1 MSRAA
6 GREPRRLTRWW
17 RRRSLRTR
25 LTVIAATAIAV
36 SVFVAFQVAIELLD
50 RELQDTA
57 QNQLRADSRVL
68 AANAERAGLAQVQLP
83 PYPGSGG
90 LVRVILPDGST
101 RTPAGQ
107 PALPPV
113 SEHAGRVAQG
123 ASADLMESNDSD
135 GDGYLIIYTLRA
147 GDGAVQAARV
157 TDGSTNNR
165 FGWGMLLIGLLC
177 VAGGALVGRT
187 VARAG
192 LAPIDRLSAAA
203 VRVAHTRDL
212 DAAIP
217 DEGGGEIR
225 RLIQSINDMLAAL
238 RDSRQAQRLLAEDAA
253 HELKTPLTSLRLNV
267 ELLIRLDRRG
277 TLDSALPAE
286 SRTRLLNDLGAQVA
300 ELSTLAA
307 ELTDLARG
315 DVSDESTE
323 VLDLADV
330 VVAAATRARSRV
342 PDIEVALDV
351 TSVWVSGR
359 PAGLQR
365 AVLNLIDNAGK
376 WSPGDQPIQV
386 RLRAEGASAVLEVDD
401 AGPGIDAADVP
412 RVFDRFYRADSARAL
427 PGSGL
432 GLSIVQRVVDAHGG
446 RVTVARSARGGALL
460 RVDLPAA
467 APLAPIAWLTAGEDT
482 AVH

>member
-1 MSRAA
+1 VSRP
-6 GREPRRLTRWW
+6 EPRRLTRWW

-36 SVFVAFQVAIELLD
+36 SVLVAMQVAIELLD
-50 RELQDTA
+50 GELQDTA
-57 QNQLRADSRVL
+57 EDQLRTDSRVL
-68 AANAERAGLAQVQLP
+68 ATNAERAGLAQVQLP
-83 PYPGSGG
+83 PYTGSGP
-90 LVRVILPDGST
+90 LMQVILPDGSI

-113 SEHAGRVAQG
+113 SEQARRVVRG
-123 ASADLMESNDSD
+123 ASPDLMES
-135 GDGYLIIYTLRA
+135 GDGYLTYTLRA
-147 GDGAVQAARV
+147 GDGAVQVARD
-157 TDGSTNNR
+157 TDDDPLNR
-165 FGWGMLLIGLLC
+165 FGLGILLIGLLC

-187 VARAG
+187 VARTG
-192 LAPIDRLSAAA
+192 LAPIDRLTAAA

-212 DAAIP
+212 DADIP

-238 RDSRQAQRLLAEDAA
+238 RDSRRAQRLLAEDAA

-330 VVAAATRARSRV
+330 VVAAATRACSRV

-351 TSVWVSGR
+351 TSVWASGR

-376 WSPGDQPIQV
+376 WSPADQPVQV

-467 APLAPIAWLTAGEDT
+467 APPAPIARLTAGEDT
-482 AVH
+482 ALR

>member
-1 MSRAA
+1 MSRPA

-36 SVFVAFQVAIELLD
+36 SVFAAFQVASELLD
-50 RELQDTA
+50 WELQDTA
-57 QNQLRADSRVL
+57 ENQLRADSRVL
-68 AANAERAGLAQVQLP
+68 ATNAERAGLSQVQLP
-83 PYPGSGG
+83 LYPGSGR
-90 LVRVILPDGST
+90 LVRVILPDGSI

-135 GDGYLIIYTLRA
+135 DDGYVIYTLRA
-147 GDGAVQAARV
+147 GDGAVQVARAV
-157 TDGSTNNR
+157 DDGPVNR
-165 FGWGMLLIGLLC
+165 FGFGMLLIGLLC
-177 VAGGALVGRT
+177 VVGGALVGRT
-187 VARAG
+187 VARTG
-192 LAPIDRLSAAA
+192 LAPIDRLTAAA

-212 DAAIP
+212 DADIP

-238 RDSRQAQRLLAEDAA
+238 RDSRRAQRLLAEDAA

-315 DVSDESTE
+315 DVSDENTE

-330 VVAAATRARSRV
+330 VVAAATRARSRM

-359 PAGLQR
+359 PAALER

-376 WSPGDQPIQV
+376 WSPADQPVQV
-386 RLRAEGASAVLEVDD
+386 RLRAEGASVVLEVDD
-401 AGPGIDAADVP
+401 AGPGIDDADVP

-446 RVTVARSARGGALL
+446 RATVARSARGGALL

-467 APLAPIAWLTAGEDT
+467 APPAPIARLTAGEDT
-482 AVH
+482 AVR

>member
-1 MSRAA
+1 MSGPA

-25 LTVIAATAIAV
+25 LTVISATAIAV
-36 SVFVAFQVAIELLD
+36 SVFLAFQVASELLD
-50 RELQDTA
+50 RELRGTVEE
-57 QNQLRADSRVL
+57 QLRADSRVL
-68 AANAERAGLAQVQLP
+68 AADAERAGPARVRLP
-83 PYPGSGG
+83 PYAGG
-90 LVRVILPDGST
+90 GRLVRVVLPDGSV

-107 PALPPV
+107 PPLPPV
-113 SEHAGRVAQG
+113 SEQAGRVARG
-123 ASADLMESNDSD
+123 VSADLMESDDSD
-135 GDGYLIIYTLRA
+135 EDGYLVFTLRA
-147 GDGAVQAARV
+147 GDGAVQVARAADDTPV
-157 TDGSTNNR
+157 NR
-165 FGWGMLLIGLLC
+165 FGFGMLLIGLLC
-177 VAGGALVGRT
+177 VAGGAVVGRA

-192 LAPIDRLSAAA
+192 LTPIDRLTAAA

-212 DAAIP
+212 DAGIP

-225 RLIQSINDMLAAL
+225 RLIQSINEMLAAL
-238 RDSRQAQRLLAEDAA
+238 RDSRRAQRLLAEDAA

-277 TLDSALPAE
+277 TLDSALSAE
-286 SRTRLLNDLGAQVA
+286 SRTRLLDDLGAQVA
-300 ELSTLAA
+300 ELGTLVA

-315 DVSDESTE
+315 DVSDENTE
-323 VLDLADV
+323 LLDLADV
-330 VVAAATRARSRV
+330 VGAAATRARSRV

-359 PAGLQR
+359 PAALER

-376 WSPGDQPIQV
+376 WSPADRPVQV

-460 RVDLPAA
+460 RVGLPAA
-467 APLAPIAWLTAGEDT
+467 APPAPVTRPTAGEDT
-482 AVH
+482 TVA

>member
-1 MSRAA
+1 MSGP
-6 GREPRRLTRWW
+6 GREPRRPARWW
-17 RRRSLRTR
+17 RRLSLRTR

-36 SVFVAFQVAIELLD
+36 SVFLAFQVASELMD
-50 RELQDTA
+50 RELRDTA
-57 QNQLRADSRVL
+57 ENELRADSRVL
-68 AANAERAGLAQVQLP
+68 AAAAERAGPARVELA
-83 PYPGSGG
+83 PYPGAGRLS
-90 LVRVILPDGST
+90 RVILADGST

-113 SEHAGRVAQG
+113 SEHALRVARG
-123 ASADLMESNDSD
+123 ESADLMESEDTD
-135 GDGYLIIYTLRA
+135 DDGYHVYTLRA
-147 GDGAVQAARV
+147 GDGAVQVARA
-157 TDGSTNNR
+157 TDDSPLNQ
-165 FGWGMLLIGLLC
+165 FGFGMLLIGLLC

-187 VARAG
+187 VARTG
-192 LAPIDRLSAAA
+192 LAPIDRLTAAA
-203 VRVAHTRDL
+203 VRVAYTRDI
-212 DAAIP
+212 DADIP

-238 RDSRQAQRLLAEDAA
+238 RDSRRAQRLLAEDAA

-277 TLDSALPAE
+277 TLDTALSAR
-286 SRTRLLNDLGAQVA
+286 SRTRLLDDLGAQVA
-300 ELSTLAA
+300 ELSTLVA

-315 DVSDESTE
+315 DVNDESTE
-323 VLDLADV
+323 ALDLADV

-342 PDIEVALDV
+342 PDIEIALDV
-351 TSVWVSGR
+351 TPVWVSGR
-359 PAGLQR
+359 PAALQR

-376 WSPGDQPIQV
+376 WSPADRPVQV

-446 RVTVARSARGGALL
+446 RVAVARSARGGALL
-460 RVDLPAA
+460 RVSLPAA
-467 APLAPIAWLTAGEDT
+467 T
-482 AVH
+482 

>member
-1 MSRAA
+1 M
-6 GREPRRLTRWW
+6 
-17 RRRSLRTR
+17 
-25 LTVIAATAIAV
+25 TVIAATAIAV
-36 SVFVAFQVAIELLD
+36 SLFLAFQVASELLD
-50 RELQDTA
+50 GELRDNA
-57 QNQLRADSRVL
+57 EKELRADSRVL
-68 AANAERAGLAQVQLP
+68 ATNAERAGLAQVQLP
-83 PYPGSGG
+83 PYSESDR
-90 LVRVILPDGST
+90 LVRVILPDGSI
-101 RTPAGQ
+101 RTPVGQ

-123 ASADLMESNDSD
+123 ASADLMESNDSEE
-135 GDGYLIIYTLRA
+135 GYLVYTLRA
-147 GDGAVQAARV
+147 GDGAVQVARLA
-157 TDGSTNNR
+157 DDSPINQ
-165 FGWGMLLIGLLC
+165 FGFGMLLIGLLC

-192 LAPIDRLSAAA
+192 LAPIDRLTAAA
-203 VRVAHTRDL
+203 VRVANTRDL
-212 DAAIP
+212 DAYIP

-225 RLIQSINDMLAAL
+225 RLIRSINDMLAAL

-253 HELKTPLTSLRLNV
+253 HELKTPLTSVRLNV

-323 VLDLADV
+323 LIDLADV

-342 PDIEVALDV
+342 PELEIALDV
-351 TSVWVSGR
+351 TPVWVSGR

-376 WSPGDQPIQV
+376 WSPADQPVQV

-412 RVFDRFYRADSARAL
+412 RVFDRFYRSDSARAL

-446 RVTVARSARGGALL
+446 RIIVALSARGGALL

-467 APLAPIAWLTAGEDT
+467 APAHPDRAAHRR
-482 AVH
+482 A

>member
-1 MSRAA
+1 MSGPT

-17 RRRSLRTR
+17 RLRSLRTR

-36 SVFVAFQVAIELLD
+36 SVFLAFQVASELLD
-50 RELQDTA
+50 RELRDSVGD
-57 QNQLRADSRVL
+57 QLRADSRVL
-68 AANAERAGLAQVQLP
+68 ATDAERAGLARVPLP
-83 PYPGSGG
+83 PYPGSGR
-90 LVRVILPDGST
+90 LVRVVLPDGSV

-113 SEHAGRVAQG
+113 SERAGRVSRG
-123 ASADLMESNDSD
+123 ASADLMESDD
-135 GDGYLIIYTLRA
+135 GDEDGYLVYTLRA
-147 GDGAVQAARV
+147 GDGAVQVARRLNDSPV
-157 TDGSTNNR
+157 NR
-165 FGWGMLLIGLLC
+165 FGFGMLLIGLLC
-177 VAGGALVGRT
+177 MAVGTIVGRT
-187 VARAG
+187 VARTA
-192 LAPIDRLSAAA
+192 LAPIDRLTAAA
-203 VRVAHTRDL
+203 VRVADTRDL
-212 DAAIP
+212 DAGIP

-225 RLIQSINDMLAAL
+225 RLIRSINDMLAAL
-238 RDSRQAQRLLAEDAA
+238 RDSRRAQRLLAEDAA

-300 ELSTLAA
+300 ELGTLAA

-315 DVSDESTE
+315 DVSDENTE

-330 VVAAATRARSRV
+330 VVAAVARARSRV
-342 PDIEVALDV
+342 PDVEVALDV

-359 PAGLQR
+359 PAALER
-365 AVLNLIDNAGK
+365 AVLNLVDNAGK
-376 WSPGDQPIQV
+376 WSPADQPVQV

-446 RVTVARSARGGALL
+446 RAGVARSARGGALL
-460 RVDLPAA
+460 RIDLPAT
-467 APLAPIAWLTAGEDT
+467 APPAPIARRTAGEDT
-482 AVH
+482 EVR

>member
-1 MSRAA
+1 MSGPA

-25 LTVIAATAIAV
+25 LTVISATAIAV
-36 SVFVAFQVAIELLD
+36 SVFLAFQVASELLD
-50 RELQDTA
+50 RELRNTVEE
-57 QNQLRADSRVL
+57 QLRADSRVL
-68 AANAERAGLAQVQLP
+68 AADAERAGPARVRLP
-83 PYPGSGG
+83 PYAGG
-90 LVRVILPDGST
+90 GRLVRVVLPDGSV

-107 PALPPV
+107 PPLPPV
-113 SEHAGRVAQG
+113 SEQAGRVARG
-123 ASADLMESNDSD
+123 LSADLMESDDSD
-135 GDGYLIIYTLRA
+135 EDGYLVFTLRA
-147 GDGAVQAARV
+147 GDGAVQVARAADDTPV
-157 TDGSTNNR
+157 NR
-165 FGWGMLLIGLLC
+165 FGFGMLLIGLLC
-177 VAGGALVGRT
+177 VAGGAVVGRA

-192 LAPIDRLSAAA
+192 LTPIDRLTAAA

-212 DAAIP
+212 DAGIP

-225 RLIQSINDMLAAL
+225 RLIQSINEMLAAL
-238 RDSRQAQRLLAEDAA
+238 RDSRRAQRLLAEDAA

-277 TLDSALPAE
+277 TLDSALSAE
-286 SRTRLLNDLGAQVA
+286 SRTRLLDDLGAQVA
-300 ELSTLAA
+300 ELGTLVA

-315 DVSDESTE
+315 DVSDENTE
-323 VLDLADV
+323 LLDLADV
-330 VVAAATRARSRV
+330 VGAAATRARSRV

-359 PAGLQR
+359 PAALER

-376 WSPGDQPIQV
+376 WSPADRPVQV

-460 RVDLPAA
+460 RVGLPAA
-467 APLAPIAWLTAGEDT
+467 APPAPVTRPTAGEDT
-482 AVH
+482 TVA

>member
-1 MSRAA
+1 MSGPA

-25 LTVIAATAIAV
+25 LTVISATAIAV
-36 SVFVAFQVAIELLD
+36 SVFLAFQVASELLD
-50 RELQDTA
+50 RELRGTVEE
-57 QNQLRADSRVL
+57 QLRADSRVL
-68 AANAERAGLAQVQLP
+68 AADAERAGPARVRLP
-83 PYPGSGG
+83 PYAGG
-90 LVRVILPDGST
+90 GRLVRVVLSDGSV

-107 PALPPV
+107 PPLPPV
-113 SEHAGRVAQG
+113 SEQAGRVARG
-123 ASADLMESNDSD
+123 VSADLMESDDSD
-135 GDGYLIIYTLRA
+135 EDGYLVFTLRA
-147 GDGAVQAARV
+147 GDGAVQVARAADDTPV
-157 TDGSTNNR
+157 NR
-165 FGWGMLLIGLLC
+165 FGFGMLLIGLLC
-177 VAGGALVGRT
+177 VAGGAVVGRA

-192 LAPIDRLSAAA
+192 LTPIDRLTAAA

-212 DAAIP
+212 DAGIP

-225 RLIQSINDMLAAL
+225 RLIQSINEMLAAL
-238 RDSRQAQRLLAEDAA
+238 RDSRRAQRLLAEDAA

-277 TLDSALPAE
+277 TLDSALSAE
-286 SRTRLLNDLGAQVA
+286 SRTRLLDDLGAQMA
-300 ELSTLAA
+300 ELGTLVA

-315 DVSDESTE
+315 DVSDENTE
-323 VLDLADV
+323 LLDLADV
-330 VVAAATRARSRV
+330 VGAAATRARSRV

-359 PAGLQR
+359 PAALER

-376 WSPGDQPIQV
+376 WSPADRPVQV

-412 RVFDRFYRADSARAL
+412 RVFDRFYRADGARAL

-460 RVDLPAA
+460 RVGLPAA
-467 APLAPIAWLTAGEDT
+467 APPAPVTRPTAGEDT
-482 AVH
+482 TVA

>member
-1 MSRAA
+1 MSGPAD
-6 GREPRRLTRWW
+6 REPRRLARWW

-36 SVFVAFQVAIELLD
+36 SVFGALQVGIELLD
-50 RELQDTA
+50 RELQDVA
-57 QNQLRADSRVL
+57 GKQLRADSRVL
-68 AANAERAGLAQVQLP
+68 ATDAERAGLAQVQLP
-83 PYPGSGG
+83 PYPGSGR
-90 LVRVILPDGST
+90 LVRVVLPDGST

-107 PALPPV
+107 PALPSV
-113 SEHAGRVAQG
+113 SEHAGRVARG
-123 ASADLMESNDSD
+123 ASADLMEADDSD
-135 GDGYLIIYTLRA
+135 GYLIYTLRA
-147 GDGAVQAARV
+147 GDGAVQVARV
-157 TDGSTNNR
+157 ADDDSPITR
-165 FGWGMLLIGLLC
+165 FGLGMLLIGLLC
-177 VAGGALVGRT
+177 VVGGALVGRT
-187 VARAG
+187 VARTG
-192 LAPIDRLSAAA
+192 LAPIDRLTAAA

-212 DAAIP
+212 DADIP
-217 DEGGGEIR
+217 DEGGGEVR

-238 RDSRQAQRLLAEDAA
+238 RDSRRAQRLLAEDAA

-286 SRTRLLNDLGAQVA
+286 SRTRLLDDLGAQVA

-323 VLDLADV
+323 LLDLADV

-342 PDIEVALDV
+342 PAIEVALDV

-359 PAGLQR
+359 PAALQR

-376 WSPGDQPIQV
+376 WSPADQPVQV

-446 RVTVARSARGGALL
+446 RATVARSARGGALL

-467 APLAPIAWLTAGEDT
+467 ALPAPMR
-482 AVH
+482 

>member
-1 MSRAA
+1 MSRPG
-6 GREPRRLTRWW
+6 GREKRRLARWW
-17 RRRSLRTR
+17 RRRSLRSR

-36 SVFVAFQVAIELLD
+36 SVFVAFQVASELMD
-50 RELQDTA
+50 RKLRDTA
-57 QNQLRADSRVL
+57 EEQLRADSRVL
-68 AANAERAGLAQVQLP
+68 ATNAERAGLAQVELP
-83 PYPGSGG
+83 PYPGSGR

-113 SEHAGRVAQG
+113 SERAGRVAQG
-123 ASADLMESNDSD
+123 ASTDLLESTDWN
-135 GDGYLIIYTLRA
+135 DGYRIYTLRA
-147 GDGAVQAARV
+147 VDGAVQVADLADDSPV
-157 TDGSTNNR
+157 NQ
-165 FGWGMLLIGLLC
+165 FGFGMLLIGLFC
-177 VAGGALVGRT
+177 VGGGALVGRT
-187 VARAG
+187 VARTA
-192 LAPIDRLSAAA
+192 LAPIDRLTAAA

-212 DAAIP
+212 DADIP

-225 RLIQSINDMLAAL
+225 RLIQAINDMLAAL
-238 RDSRQAQRLLAEDAA
+238 RDSRRAQRLLAEDAA

-286 SRTRLLNDLGAQVA
+286 SRTRLLNDLGAQLA

-323 VLDLADV
+323 LIDLADV

-359 PAGLQR
+359 PAALQR

-376 WSPGDQPIQV
+376 WSPADQPVQV
-386 RLRAEGASAVLEVDD
+386 RLRTEGASAVLEVDD

-446 RVTVARSARGGALL
+446 RAAVARSARGGALL

-467 APLAPIAWLTAGEDT
+467 APPALSARPTAGEDT
-482 AVH
+482 AVR

>member
-1 MSRAA
+1 MSGPA
-6 GREPRRLTRWW
+6 GREPRRLARWW

-25 LTVIAATAIAV
+25 LTVISATAIAV
-36 SVFVAFQVAIELLD
+36 SVFLAFQVASELLD
-50 RELQDTA
+50 RELRGTVEE
-57 QNQLRADSRVL
+57 QLRADSRVL
-68 AANAERAGLAQVQLP
+68 AADAERAGPARVRLP
-83 PYPGSGG
+83 PYAGG
-90 LVRVILPDGST
+90 GRLVRVVLPDGSV

-107 PALPPV
+107 PPLPPV
-113 SEHAGRVAQG
+113 SEQAGRVARG
-123 ASADLMESNDSD
+123 VSADLMESDDSD
-135 GDGYLIIYTLRA
+135 EDGYLVFTLRA
-147 GDGAVQAARV
+147 GDGAVQVARAADDTPV
-157 TDGSTNNR
+157 NR
-165 FGWGMLLIGLLC
+165 FGFGMLLIGLLC
-177 VAGGALVGRT
+177 VAGGAVVGRA

-192 LAPIDRLSAAA
+192 LTPIDRLTAAA

-212 DAAIP
+212 DAGIP

-225 RLIQSINDMLAAL
+225 RLIQSINEMLAAL
-238 RDSRQAQRLLAEDAA
+238 RDSRRAQRLLAEDAA

-286 SRTRLLNDLGAQVA
+286 SRTRLLDDLGAQVA
-300 ELSTLAA
+300 ELGTLVA

-315 DVSDESTE
+315 DVSDENTE
-323 VLDLADV
+323 LLDLADV
-330 VVAAATRARSRV
+330 VGAAATRARSRV

-359 PAGLQR
+359 PAALER

-376 WSPGDQPIQV
+376 WSPADRPVQV

-460 RVDLPAA
+460 RVGLPAA
-467 APLAPIAWLTAGEDT
+467 APPAPVARPTAGEDT
-482 AVH
+482 TVA

>member
-1 MSRAA
+1 MSAPAR
-6 GREPRRLTRWW
+6 REPRRLTRWW

-25 LTVIAATAIAV
+25 LTVISATAIAV
-36 SVFVAFQVAIELLD
+36 SVFLAFQVASELLD
-50 RELQDTA
+50 RELRGTVEE
-57 QNQLRADSRVL
+57 QLRADSRLL
-68 AANAERAGLAQVQLP
+68 AADAERAGPARVRLA
-83 PYPGSGG
+83 PYGG
-90 LVRVILPDGST
+90 GGRLVRVVLSDGSV

-107 PALPPV
+107 PPLPPV
-113 SEHAGRVAQG
+113 SEQAGRVARG
-123 ASADLMESNDSD
+123 LSADLMEADDSD
-135 GDGYLIIYTLRA
+135 EDGYLVFTLRA
-147 GDGAVQAARV
+147 GDGAVQVARAADDTPV
-157 TDGSTNNR
+157 NR
-165 FGWGMLLIGLLC
+165 FGFGMLLIGLLC
-177 VAGGALVGRT
+177 VAGGAVVGRA
-187 VARAG
+187 VARTG
-192 LAPIDRLSAAA
+192 LTPIDRLTAAA

-212 DAAIP
+212 DAGIP

-225 RLIQSINDMLAAL
+225 RLIQSINEMLAAL
-238 RDSRQAQRLLAEDAA
+238 RDSRRAQRLLAEDAA

-286 SRTRLLNDLGAQVA
+286 SRTRLLDDLGAQVA
-300 ELSTLAA
+300 ELGTLVA

-315 DVSDESTE
+315 DVSDENTE
-323 VLDLADV
+323 LLDLADV
-330 VVAAATRARSRV
+330 VGAAATRARSRV

-359 PAGLQR
+359 PAALER

-376 WSPGDQPIQV
+376 WSPADRPVQV

-460 RVDLPAA
+460 RVGLPAA
-467 APLAPIAWLTAGEDT
+467 APPAPVARPTAGEGT
-482 AVH
+482 TVA

>member
-1 MSRAA
+1 MSRPA

-36 SVFVAFQVAIELLD
+36 SVFAAFQAGIELLNW
-50 RELQDTA
+50 ELQDTA
-57 QNQLRADSRVL
+57 EDQLRADSRVL
-68 AANAERAGLAQVQLP
+68 ATNAERAGLAQVQLP
-83 PYPGSGG
+83 PYLGSGR

-123 ASADLMESNDSD
+123 ASADLVESSDSD
-135 GDGYLIIYTLRA
+135 GYFIYTLRV
-147 GDGAVQAARV
+147 GDGAVQVARV
-157 TDGSTNNR
+157 ADDDSPITR
-165 FGWGMLLIGLLC
+165 FGLVMLLIGLLC
-177 VAGGALVGRT
+177 VVGGALVGRT
-187 VARAG
+187 VARTG
-192 LAPIDRLSAAA
+192 LAPIDRLTAAA

-212 DAAIP
+212 DADIP

-238 RDSRQAQRLLAEDAA
+238 RDSRRAQRLLAEDAA
-253 HELKTPLTSLRLNV
+253 HELKTPLTSLRVNV

-323 VLDLADV
+323 LLDFADV

-359 PAGLQR
+359 PAALQR

-376 WSPGDQPIQV
+376 WSPADQPVQV

-446 RVTVARSARGGALL
+446 RATVARSARGGALL

-467 APLAPIAWLTAGEDT
+467 APPAPVARLTAG
-482 AVH
+482 

>member
-1 MSRAA
+1 MSRPT

-17 RRRSLRTR
+17 RQRSLRTR
-25 LTVIAATAIAV
+25 LTVIAATAITV
-36 SVFVAFQVAIELLD
+36 SVFVAFQVGIELLNW
-50 RELQDTA
+50 ELQDTA
-57 QNQLRADSRVL
+57 KNQLRADSRVL
-68 AANAERAGLAQVQLP
+68 ATNAERAGLAQVQLP
-83 PYPGSGG
+83 PYPGSGQ

-135 GDGYLIIYTLRA
+135 GSFIYTLRA
-147 GDGAVQAARV
+147 GDGAVQVARV
-157 TDGSTNNR
+157 AADDDSPITE
-165 FGWGMLLIGLLC
+165 FGLGMLLIGLLC
-177 VAGGALVGRT
+177 VVGGALVGLT
-187 VARAG
+187 VARTG
-192 LAPIDRLSAAA
+192 LAPIDRLTAAA

-212 DAAIP
+212 DADIP

-238 RDSRQAQRLLAEDAA
+238 RDSRRAQRLLAEDAA

-286 SRTRLLNDLGAQVA
+286 SRTRLLDDLGAQVA
-300 ELSTLAA
+300 ELSALAA

-323 VLDLADV
+323 LLDLADV

-359 PAGLQR
+359 PAALQR

-376 WSPGDQPIQV
+376 WSPADQPVQV

-401 AGPGIDAADVP
+401 AGPGIDAADVQ

-446 RVTVARSARGGALL
+446 RATVARSARGGALL
-460 RVDLPAA
+460 RVELPAA
-467 APLAPIAWLTAGEDT
+467 APPASIARLTAGEDT
-482 AVH
+482 AER